1 MSTLAIACALHL
13 GEVGARGAH
22 KHGLRILPNPIGS
35 ITECFGRKTWLQAYS
50 GLREYLAPKTQVT
63 VTPTASAGRH
73 IENLR

>member
-35 ITECFGRKTWLQAYS
+35 KPNVSDGRPGCRL
-50 GLREYLAPKTQVT
+50 
-63 VTPTASAGRH
+63 TAGF
-73 IENLR
+73 ENICPQRLK